1 MGMAYSNP
9 PFELGEVLSGTDDNG
24 NLINSEVLGTIYE
37 FPYRDPAVRGSK
49 TRVSSHVIR
58 AIALRN
64 TSGITLYGKRL
75 AVLDDTGGVGNYEN
89 AVAYAAVLSEG
100 HIAIIDDGLATT
112 GVADDDIFWGII
124 EGPVTV
130 LTPDAGAAFSG
141 DIAISADL
149 VAATA
154 AASTGATAGRVS
166 NVTLPGTT
174 AGTVAFQAARNLVG
188 RALSARTTGE
198 TQSDLLIYANI
209 RL

>member
-9 PFELGEVLSGTDDNG
+9 PFELGETLSGTDDNG
-24 NLINSEVLGTIYE
+24 NLINNEVLGTVYE
-37 FPYRDPAVRGSK
+37 FPYRAAAAQGVRN
-49 TRVSSHVIR
+49 RQSSHVIK

-64 TSGITLYGKRL
+64 TSGITLYGKRI
-75 AVLDDTGGVGNYEN
+75 AVLDDTGGLGNYEN
-89 AVAYAAVLSEG
+89 AVAYGSVLSEG
-100 HIAIIDDGLATT
+100 HIVIIDDGIATT
-112 GVADDDIFWGII
+112 GVADDDIFWGIL

-149 VAATA
+149 VCATA
-154 AASTGATAGRVS
+154 AASTGVTAGRVS

-174 AGTVAFQAARNLVG
+174 GATVAFQAARNLVG
-188 RALSARTTGE
+188 RALSARTTGN
-198 TQSDLLIYANI
+198 TASDLLIFACI